1 MPITITMPA
10 LSPTMTEGKL
20 ANWQVKEGDAVSSGD
35 VLAEIETDKATM
47 EVEAVDEGIIAK
59 ILIAG
64 DTDNVAVNTPI
75 AILLED
81 GEDASALEGYSV
93 GGAAPA
99 AAPAAASTP
108 ASTPAPAAAPTAST
122 PAPSAAPAT
131 GRVFASPLARR
142 VASNSNIDIANVVGT
157 GPRGRIVKADV
168 EGFIASGGA
177 AAAPVT
183 AAPTATAPAA
193 ALPVGSTP
201 PHAGEHTEIP
211 LNGMRKTIAKRLTES
226 KTTIP
231 HFYLTVECE
240 LDNLLDMRKKLNSK
254 SDEYKISVNDFIIR
268 ASALALK
275 KLPAANAIWGGDKIL
290 QYKDIDISVAVA
302 IDGGLITPVVKA
314 ADQKGLASIS
324 GEMKELAGKAREG
337 KLMPEEY
344 QGGCFSISNLGMF
357 GIKEFSAVIN
367 PPQSAILAVGAG
379 AERPVVR
386 DGALAIA
393 TVMSVTLSCDHRVI
407 DGSVG
412 AELLQYFKGYIEE
425 PLTMML

>member
-75 AILLED
+75 AILLEE
-81 GEDASALEGYSV
+81 GEDASALEGFSV

-99 AAPAAASTP
+99 AAPAAGTP
-108 ASTPAPAAAPTAST
+108 AVAPAPAAAT

-142 VASNSNIDIANVVGT
+142 VASNSNIDIANVTGT
-157 GPRGRIVKADV
+157 GPRGRVVKADV

-193 ALPVGSTP
+193 ALPVGTTP
-201 PHAGEHTEIP
+201 PHAGEHIEIP

>member
-75 AILLED
+75 AILLEE
-81 GEDASALEGYSV
+81 GEDASALEGFSV

-99 AAPAAASTP
+99 AAPAAGTP
-108 ASTPAPAAAPTAST
+108 AVAPAPAAAT

-142 VASNSNIDIANVVGT
+142 VASNSNIDIANVTGT
-157 GPRGRIVKADV
+157 GPRGRVVKADV

-193 ALPVGSTP
+193 ALPVGTTP
-201 PHAGEHTEIP
+201 PHAGEHIEIP

-386 DGALAIA
+386 DGTLAIA

>member
-75 AILLED
+75 AILLEE

-93 GGAAPA
+93 GGAAPV
-99 AAPAAASTP
+99 AAPV
-108 ASTPAPAAAPTAST
+108 AAPTAST
-122 PAPSAAPAT
+122 PAPTAAPTAAPSAAPAT

-142 VASNSNIDIANVVGT
+142 VASNSNIDIASVTGT
-157 GPRGRIVKADV
+157 GPRGRVVKADV

-183 AAPTATAPAA
+183 AALTAAAPAA
-193 ALPVGSTP
+193 ALPIGTTP
-201 PHAGEHTEIP
+201 PHAGEHMEIP

>member
-20 ANWQVKEGDAVSSGD
+20 ANWQVNEGDAIASGD

-47 EVEAVDEGIIAK
+47 EVEAIDEGVMGK

-64 DTDNVAVNTPI
+64 GTDNVQVNQPI
-75 AILLED
+75 AIMLEE
-81 GEDASALEGYSV
+81 GEDASALNGYVPTGSIV
-93 GGAAPA
+93 SAAETAAEVPAAPAAPA
-99 AAPAAASTP
+99 AAPIANS
-108 ASTPAPAAAPTAST
+108 APAAAPTSG
-122 PAPSAAPAT
+122 S
-131 GRVFASPLARR
+131 RVFASPLARR
-142 VASNSNIDIANVVGT
+142 IASGGGIDISTVPGT
-157 GPRGRIVKADV
+157 GPRGRIVRADV
-168 EGFIASGGA
+168 DAFIASGGA
-177 AAAPVT
+177 KATPAAAPTV
-183 AAPTATAPAA
+183 AATPASAGPVAT
-193 ALPVGSTP
+193 TP

-211 LNGMRKTIAKRLTES
+211 LTGMRKTIAKRLSEA
-226 KTTIP
+226 KQTIP
-231 HFYLTVECE
+231 HFYLTIECE
-240 LDNLLDMRKKLNSK
+240 LDNLLDMRKNLNAQ

-268 ASALALK
+268 ASALALR

-302 IDGGLITPVVKA
+302 VEGGLITPVVKA
-314 ADQKGLASIS
+314 ADQKGLAGIS
-324 GEMKELAGKAREG
+324 NNMKELAAKAREG

-379 AERPVVR
+379 AQRPIVKNGELTV
-386 DGALAIA
+386 A
-393 TVMSVTLSCDHRVI
+393 TMMSATLSCDHRVI
-407 DGSVG
+407 DGALG
-412 AELLQYFKGYIEE
+412 AELLKYFKGYIEE

>member
-1 MPITITMPA
+1 MPA

-75 AILLED
+75 AILLEE
-81 GEDASALEGYSV
+81 GEDASALEGFSV

-99 AAPAAASTP
+99 AAPAAGTP
-108 ASTPAPAAAPTAST
+108 AVAPAPAAAT

-142 VASNSNIDIANVVGT
+142 VASNSNIDIANVTGT
-157 GPRGRIVKADV
+157 GPRGRVVKADV

-193 ALPVGSTP
+193 ALPVGTTP
-201 PHAGEHTEIP
+201 PHAGEHIEIP